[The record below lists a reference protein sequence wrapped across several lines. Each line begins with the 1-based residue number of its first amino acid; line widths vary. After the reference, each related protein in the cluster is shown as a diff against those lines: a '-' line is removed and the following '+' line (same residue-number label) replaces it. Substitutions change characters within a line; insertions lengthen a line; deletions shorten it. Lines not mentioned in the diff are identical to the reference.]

1 MKKVALVIG
10 IGLIGLAFMG
20 STCSAPEQVESS
32 KGLDRAEMKNEVAKA
47 EVGIDFKKMRL
58 NKAKEE
64 ALKSGKLIFIDAYT
78 SWCGPC
84 KQMAA
89 TSFKDEEVG
98 NIYNEN
104 FINLKIEMEK
114 DEDGPEVARM
124 YNVRAYPTLL
134 VIDGEGNLV
143 KQVIGFQTKDR
154 LIALA
159 ESVL

>member
-1 MKKVALVIG
+1 
-10 IGLIGLAFMG
+10 
-20 STCSAPEQVESS
+20 
-32 KGLDRAEMKNEVAKA
+32 
-47 EVGIDFKKMRL
+47 
-58 NKAKEE
+58 
-64 ALKSGKLIFIDAYT
+64 
-78 SWCGPC
+78 
-84 KQMAA
+84 
-89 TSFKDEEVG
+89 
-98 NIYNEN
+98 
-104 FINLKIEMEK
+104 MEK